1 VTAVGVLV
9 TGPQKVSIPG
19 HCTASSSVTSVITA
33 VDAGRAG
40 GALLA
45 GVALFQLGLAAGAPW
60 GAAAWGGGHP
70 GQLPAGLRAA
80 SAVSGVL
87 LGSVA
92 VAAAAPGL
100 LDVSTRTRLLRGAAG
115 YLALGTAL
123 NAVSRS
129 PAERVWSPVSGV
141 GAALLWRASSPSS
154 PQA

>member
-1 VTAVGVLV
+1 M
-9 TGPQKVSIPG
+9 
-19 HCTASSSVTSVITA
+19 TSVITA

-70 GQLPAGLRAA
+70 GRLPAELRAA

-100 LDVSTRTRLLRGAAG
+100 LAVSTRTRVLRGAAG
-115 YLALGTAL
+115 YLALGTAV

-129 PAERVWSPVSGV
+129 PVERVWSPVSGV
-141 GAALLWRASSPSS
+141 GAALLWRASSSSS